1 MFNTKLKD
9 NRMTFLFWNL
19 FSVAIMA
26 ATIAIVSFANTGI
39 VDLVIVG
46 GFLFSFAVSLC
57 AAIRRLNDLEW
68 SRWNLVWFIIPVVN
82 YVAFFVFLC
91 SKGSEA

>member
-9 NRMTFLFWNL
+9 NRMTFLYWNL
-19 FSVAIMA
+19 FSIAIMA
-26 ATIAIVSFANTGI
+26 ATIGIASLANAGI
-39 VDLVIVG
+39 VDLVIIG

-68 SRWNLVWFIIPVVN
+68 SRWNLVWFIVPVVN
-82 YVAFFVFLC
+82 YVAFFAFLF
-91 SKGSEA
+91 SKGARA